1 MKRPGRLN
9 DIANSLGL
17 SPSTVSRALRRP
29 ELVRAETRADIIKA
43 AKLAGYEPPEVT
55 RPAPHPRTVGLIVPD
70 LENPFFTLLAKSA
83 MVEARRHGCSL
94 VVADTNE
101 EPLDESEVI
110 AMTRERVDGLIIAS
124 SRLPD
129 KSLRAVGADA
139 HLVVVNREIEGVP
152 SVLVDNRSGMQ
163 QAIEHLAALGHRS
176 IAYVE
181 GPRHSWSNARRR
193 ETFLAATG
201 DAGLDG
207 VLVGPYEPR
216 FEGGVQ
222 ATDVA
227 IARGVTAIIGYNDIV
242 AFGIVSR
249 LHARRIAVPEA
260 VSVVGFDDVPAA
272 AIWSPS
278 LTTVASS
285 TASIGKTAVRDLL
298 QLAKGKPLAAGAQRH
313 LSSHLV
319 VRNSTGPAPA

>member
-9 DIANSLGL
+9 DIATSLGI

-29 ELVRAETRADIIKA
+29 ELVNAETRADIIRA
-43 AKLAGYEPPEVT
+43 AKLAGYNPPEA
-55 RPAPHPRTVGLIVPD
+55 RPAVSAVRTIGLIVPD
-70 LENPFFTLLAKSA
+70 LENPFFTLLTKSA
-83 MVEARRHGCSL
+83 MAEARRHQCSL

-110 AMTRERVDGLIIAS
+110 AMIRDRVDGLIIAS

-129 KSLRAVGADA
+129 ASILAVSEGA
-139 HLVVVNREIEGVP
+139 HVVVVNREIDGVA
-152 SVLVDNRSGMQ
+152 SVLVDNRSGMH
-163 QAIEHLAALGHRS
+163 QAIEHLVALGHRS

-193 ETFLAATG
+193 ESFLAAAEESG
-201 DAGLDG
+201 IEG
-207 VLVGPYEPR
+207 VLLGPYEPR

-222 ATDVA
+222 AADVA
-227 IARGVTAIIGYNDIV
+227 VARGVTAIIAYNDVV

-249 LHARRIAVPEA
+249 LQARRIAVPDA
-260 VSVVGFDDVPAA
+260 ISVLGFDDVPAA

-285 TASIGKTAVRDLL
+285 TASIGKTAVRDVL
-298 QLAKGKPLAAGAQRH
+298 QLARGKPLAAGAQRQ

>member
-9 DIANSLGL
+9 DIASSVGV

-43 AKLAGYEPPEVT
+43 AKLAGYEPPAVK
-55 RPAPHPRTVGLIVPD
+55 RSVSRPRTIGLIVPD

-83 MVEARRHGCSL
+83 LVEARRHDCSL

-129 KSLRAVGADA
+129 SSIAAVSADT
-139 HLVVVNREIEGVP
+139 HVVVVNREIDGVP
-152 SVLVDNRSGMQ
+152 SILVDNRSGMY
-163 QAIEHLAALGHRS
+163 QAVEHLGALGHRS

-181 GPRHSWSNARRR
+181 GPRHSWSNRRRR
-193 ETFLAATG
+193 ETFLTATREADLEG
-201 DAGLDG
+201 I
-207 VLVGPYEPR
+207 LVGPYEPR

-222 ATDVA
+222 AADVA
-227 IARGVTAIIGYNDIV
+227 VARGVTAIIAYNDVV

-249 LHARRIAVPEA
+249 LNARRIAVPAA

-285 TASIGKTAVRDLL
+285 TVSIGKTAVRDLL
-298 QLAKGKPLAAGAQRH
+298 QLARGKPLAAGTQRQ
-313 LSSHLV
+313 LTSHLV
-319 VRNSTGPAPA
+319 VRNSTGPRP

>member
-9 DIANSLGL
+9 DIATSLGI

-29 ELVRAETRADIIKA
+29 ELVNAETRADIIRA
-43 AKLAGYEPPEVT
+43 AKLAGYNPPEA
-55 RPAPHPRTVGLIVPD
+55 RPAVSAVRTIGLIVPD
-70 LENPFFTLLAKSA
+70 LENPFFTLLTKSA
-83 MVEARRHGCSL
+83 MAEARRHQCSL

-110 AMTRERVDGLIIAS
+110 AMIRDRVDGLIIAS

-129 KSLRAVGADA
+129 ASILAVSEGA
-139 HLVVVNREIEGVP
+139 HVVVVNREIDGVA
-152 SVLVDNRSGMQ
+152 SVLVDNRSGMH
-163 QAIEHLAALGHRS
+163 QAIEHLVALGHRS

-193 ETFLAATG
+193 ESFLAAADESG
-201 DAGLDG
+201 IEG
-207 VLVGPYEPR
+207 VLLGPYEPR

-222 ATDVA
+222 AADVA
-227 IARGVTAIIGYNDIV
+227 VARGVTAIIAYNDVV

-260 VSVVGFDDVPAA
+260 ISVLGFDDVPAA

-285 TASIGKTAVRDLL
+285 TASIGKTAVRDVL
-298 QLAKGKPLAAGAQRH
+298 QLARGKPLAAGAQRQ